1 MTRKLKESDFGT
13 VPDRSLL
20 AVIDDFCI
28 KLEQDTKS
36 GMWGGTIGKYPD
48 DSTNDVNVLRK
59 TLRSAIKSQAIGF
72 VIDAFNNFYA
82 DKEPSVREI
91 TKSDVKHIGGCS
103 VYAADGY
110 LGVAS
115 IVKHGNIST
124 SIFKLDTLDVV
135 SSSICHAAQIEPAAE
150 LVAVW
155 NNKFPV
161 RPTLD
166 EVVSTMDSGRAVYTK
181 DILHYLKELQ
191 RLESHKTS

>member
-48 DSTNDVNVLRK
+48 DSTNDVNILRK
-59 TLRSAIKSQAIGF
+59 TLRSAVKSQAMGF

-82 DKEPSVREI
+82 DKPMSVKRI
-91 TKSDVKHIGGCS
+91 TADDLVIINNCRVYVANGHIGVVTTESPVNTIS
-103 VYAADGY
+103 VIE
-110 LGVAS
+110 LGTFKV
-115 IVKHGNIST
+115 
-124 SIFKLDTLDVV
+124 KLD
-135 SSSICHAAQIEPAAE
+135 ICCNPMFHDPIKK
-150 LVAVW
+150 LVDWW
-155 NNKFPV
+155 NDAFPV